1 MKEYRV
7 IQENAP
13 PYDVTARSDDESV
26 TYFICIVE
34 RLTDT
39 QSQKYAG
46 TLLTC

>member
-13 PYDVTARSDDESV
+13 PYDVTAKF
-26 TYFICIVE
+26 FICIVE

-46 TLLTC
+46 TLLTAM